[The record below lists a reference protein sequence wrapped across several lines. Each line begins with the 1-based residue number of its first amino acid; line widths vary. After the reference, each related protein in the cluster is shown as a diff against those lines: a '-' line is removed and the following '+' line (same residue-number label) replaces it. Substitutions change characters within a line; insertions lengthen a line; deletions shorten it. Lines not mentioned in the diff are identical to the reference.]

1 VGRERLYRTEAI
13 VLRRNDFGEA
23 DRLLTLYTPAWGK
36 LRVIAKGVR
45 KPTSRKSGHVEL
57 FTHSRLLI
65 ARGRN
70 LDIVTQAETI
80 YSFRPLRENLLRT
93 GWAYYTAELLD
104 RFVGEG
110 IENRPLFNLFLATL
124 GRLCEDVDLDLTAR
138 FYELRLLAL
147 VGYRPQLFHCVTCRG
162 EVEPGTS
169 PFFSPAQGGFLCLRC
184 GEASL
189 KGRGEAKE
197 ISMPALKVL
206 RFMQTNSHELCQRLR
221 VGRPLH
227 AELEETMRRYIT
239 YTLERNLKSVEFL
252 QRLRREMSE

>member
-1 VGRERLYRTEAI
+1 LDRIRLYRTEAI
-13 VLRRNDFGEA
+13 VLRRSDFGEA
-23 DRLLTLYTPAWGK
+23 DRLLTLYTPEWGK

-57 FTHSRLLI
+57 FTHSRLLV

-80 YSFRPLRENLLRT
+80 HSFRPLREDLLRT

-104 RFVGEG
+104 RFVEEG
-110 IENRPLFNLFLATL
+110 VENRPLFNLFLATL
-124 GRLCEDVDLDLTAR
+124 GWLCEDVDLGLTVR
-138 FYELRLLAL
+138 FYELRLLTL
-147 VGYRPQLFHCVTCRG
+147 VGYRPQLFHCVDCQAEIESG
-162 EVEPGTS
+162 AS
-169 PFFSPAQGGFLCLRC
+169 PFFSLASGGLLCPRC
-184 GEASL
+184 GE
-189 KGRGEAKE
+189 GQREAQE

-206 RFMQTNSHELCQRLR
+206 RYMQTNSHRLCQRLR

-227 AELEETMRRYIT
+227 AELEETMRRYII

-252 QRLRREMSE
+252 QRLQLEMAGE

>member
-1 VGRERLYRTEAI
+1 VDRERLYRTEAI
-13 VLRRNDFGEA
+13 VLRRSDLGEA
-23 DRLLTLYTPAWGK
+23 DRLLTLYTPEWGK

-57 FTHSRLLI
+57 FTHSRLLV

-80 YSFRPLRENLLRT
+80 HSFRPLREDLLRT
-93 GWAYYTAELLD
+93 GWAYYAAELLD
-104 RFVGEG
+104 RFVEEG
-110 IENRPLFNLFLATL
+110 VENRPLFNLLLTTL
-124 GRLCEDVDLDLTAR
+124 GHLCENVDLDLTAR
-138 FYELRLLAL
+138 FYEVRLLAL
-147 VGYRPQLFHCVTCRG
+147 VGYRPQLFHCLACQG
-162 EVEPGTS
+162 EVKPGMT
-169 PFFSPAQGGFLCLRC
+169 PFFSPAQGGLLCPRC
-184 GEASL
+184 GEGQ
-189 KGRGEAKE
+189 KEARE

-206 RFMQTNSHELCQRLR
+206 RFLQTNRYELCQRLR

-252 QRLRREMSE
+252 QRLQREMAGK

>member
-1 VGRERLYRTEAI
+1 VGRVRLYRTEAV
-13 VLRRNDFGEA
+13 VLRRSDLGEA
-23 DRLLTLYTPAWGK
+23 DRLLTLYTPEWGK

-45 KPTSRKSGHVEL
+45 KPTSRKSGHLEL
-57 FTHSRLLI
+57 FTHSRLLV

-80 YSFRPLRENLLRT
+80 HSFRALREDLLRT
-93 GWAYYTAELLD
+93 GWAYYAAELLD

-124 GRLCEDVDLDLTAR
+124 GWLCEDVDLDLTAR

-147 VGYRPQLFHCVTCRG
+147 VGYRPQLFHCLACRG
-162 EVEPGTS
+162 EVEPGTAI
-169 PFFSPAQGGFLCLRC
+169 FFSPASGGLLCPRC
-184 GEASL
+184 GEGSL
-189 KGRGEAKE
+189 KGRGQARE

-206 RFMQTNSHELCQRLR
+206 RFLQTNSHELCQRLR

-227 AELEETMRRYIT
+227 AELEETLRRYIT

-252 QRLRREMSE
+252 QRLQREMSG